1 MATNSSSNIMSIA
14 SEKQKMKITGQ
25 YKWRITIGTETIK
38 DKVKT
43 YSRTQRQV
51 QAVGKT
57 ISRPE
62 GHLGEI

>member
-1 MATNSSSNIMSIA
+1 VEDNKHLNN
-14 SEKQKMKITGQ
+14 KGQ
-25 YKWRITIGTETIK
+25 
-38 DKVKT
+38 VKT
-43 YSRTQRQV
+43 HSRTQRQV

>member
-1 MATNSSSNIMSIA
+1 MSIA

-25 YKWRITIGTETIK
+25 YRWRITISTETIK

-43 YSRTQRQV
+43 HSRTQRQV